1 MIIEPRH
8 LVQVWA
14 IVETGGMT
22 EAAALIGAT
31 QPGLSRTV
39 AYLEQ
44 RLKEP
49 LFIRGRRPLEPTPLG
64 RDLAEQGASIRH
76 AVQRAQNAV
85 ETYSRGEWGGV
96 RIGGTPFFMD
106 ALVSSMIGAFQKFRP
121 NVRVVQSYGYT
132 SELAAKIRAGQLDLA
147 ICPLE
152 LFDVENDLSFEKILI
167 GRNVIACRKGH
178 PLLQTPEFHPTDM
191 LNYSWI
197 EPPAGSPL
205 SADLQTALIGLGA
218 QRVRISYSGA
228 SLAGIL
234 GHLHN
239 SNSLAVLPFGVV
251 FSQRRFNEI
260 VKLPITLAHP
270 PRALGILQ
278 STTMPPSPA
287 ALQLK
292 MHIIGDFS
300 MLQTQMEQIDHRT
313 IDADET
319 IITS

>member
-22 EAAALIGAT
+22 EAAALLGAT
-31 QPGLSRTV
+31 QPGLSRTI

-85 ETYSRGEWGGV
+85 ETYTRGEWGGI

-106 ALVSSMIGAFQKFRP
+106 ALISPMIGAFQKIRP
-121 NVRVVQSYGYT
+121 NVRVAQTYGYT
-132 SELAAKIRAGQLDLA
+132 GALAAKIRAGQLDLA
-147 ICPLE
+147 ICPIE
-152 LFDVENDLSFEKILI
+152 LFDAESGLSFEHILP
-167 GRNVIACRKGH
+167 GRNVVACRRAH
-178 PLLQTPEFHPTDM
+178 PLLQAPKFHPADA

-218 QRVRISYSGA
+218 ERVRISYSGA

-234 GHLHN
+234 GHLHS
-239 SNSLAVLPFGVV
+239 SNSLTVLPSGVV
-251 FSQRRFNEI
+251 FAQRKFNEI
-260 VKLPITLAHP
+260 GELPLTLAHP
-270 PRALGILQ
+270 PRALGVLQ
-278 STTMPPSPA
+278 STIMPPSPA

-292 MHIIGDFS
+292 MHILGAFS
-300 MLQTQMEQIDHRT
+300 SLKAQMQANYATE
-313 IDADET
+313 A
-319 IITS
+319 S

>member
-49 LFIRGRRPLEPTPLG
+49 LFVRGRRPLEPTPLG

-85 ETYSRGEWGGV
+85 ETYARGEWGGV

-106 ALVSSMIGAFQKFRP
+106 ALISSVIGTFQRLRP
-121 NVRVVQSYGYT
+121 NVRVIQNYGYT
-132 SELAAKIRAGQLDLA
+132 GELAAKIRAGQLDLA
-147 ICPLE
+147 VCPIE
-152 LFDVENDLSFEKILI
+152 LLDVESDLSFEQILP
-167 GRNVIACRKGH
+167 GRNVIACRRGH
-178 PLLQTPEFHPTDM
+178 PLLQTPHFHPADV

-218 QRVRISYSGA
+218 ERVRISYSGA

-234 GHLHN
+234 GHLHS

-251 FSQRRFNEI
+251 FAQRRFNEI
-260 VKLPITLAHP
+260 VELPLTLSHP

-287 ALQLK
+287 SLQLK
-292 MHIIGDFS
+292 MHIIGDLS
-300 MLQTQMEQIDHRT
+300 ILKTQM
-313 IDADET
+313 DAAT
-319 IITS
+319 ASAAPQNV